1 MSPTPASPRRSWLAV
16 IQGLLLAM
24 LILDFPA
31 LLLSILPNGAIRLG
45 SVSLIDLWNNRVELP
60 PRTHPEV
67 SVDQVPILLSVRP
80 FSLLFVLYKLGHG
93 FVYLA
98 VTVPILIYARR
109 IAEAAR
115 LADPFTREM
124 VRRLRRLGVLILAG
138 GALAELTSYLTSRAV
153 LDIYLDRYHA
163 EPSMR
168 LTALPDYQLSL
179 WWVLPG
185 LILLG
190 VSEIVRRGV
199 DLRDELNTV
208 I

>member
-1 MSPTPASPRRSWLAV
+1 MSPNPQPRRSWLGV
-16 IQGLLLAM
+16 IQGLLLVM
-24 LILDFPA
+24 VVLDFFA
-31 LLLSILPNGAIRLG
+31 LPLFVLPNGAIRVG
-45 SVSLIDLWNNRVELP
+45 SVSLIDLWSNQQNVLP

-67 SVDQVPILLSVRP
+67 FPDQVPILLGVHPSP
-80 FSLLFVLYKLGHG
+80 LQFVLYKLGHG

-98 VTVPILIYARR
+98 VTIPILIYARR
-109 IAEAAR
+109 IAKAAR
-115 LADPFTREM
+115 TADPFTLAM
-124 VRRLRRLGVLILAG
+124 VRRLRRLGLLILAG
-138 GALAELTSYLTSRAV
+138 GALAELTSYLTSLAV

-163 EPSMR
+163 EPLMR
-168 LTALPDYQLSL
+168 FDAAPDYRVSL

-199 DLRDELNTV
+199 DLREELDTV

>member
-1 MSPTPASPRRSWLAV
+1 MSPTPPSPRRSWLGV

-24 LILDFPA
+24 LILDFLA
-31 LLLSILPNGAIRLG
+31 LPLFVLPNGAIRIG
-45 SVSLIDLWNNRVELP
+45 SVGLIDLWSNRVELP

-67 SVDQVPILLSVRP
+67 SVDQVPILLAVRP
-80 FSLLFVLYKLGHG
+80 GSLQFVLYKLGHG
-93 FVYLA
+93 FIYLA

-109 IAEAAR
+109 IANAAR
-115 LADPFTREM
+115 LVDPFTREM
-124 VRRLRRLGVLILAG
+124 VRRLRRLGLLILAG
-138 GALAELTSYLTSRAV
+138 GAFAELTSYLTSLAV

-163 EPSMR
+163 EPLMR
-168 LTALPDYQLSL
+168 FNALPDYQLSL